1 MGLSASKIRRIIE
14 RHPLPDKHLNDILQ
28 QWMIEL
34 AEELADNLLENVET
48 SDKLASKED
57 IQQIRSDIKE
67 MRQETKDDIKQLIE
81 MSNARFESL
90 RQEMNTRFEAQQ
102 KETNALRQEMNTRF
116 EAMEKS
122 NSARFEAMEKA
133 NAARFEALQKEMN
146 ARFEALQRQIAFMQ
160 WWFSIGGGI
169 TLLLIILKLF
179 FPHIFPHWKIFLFY
193 QIFYLYLHTNKIQI
207 MHNVFQHNISQV
219 ATRKSQVK
227 LVHLKHCKVRS
238 FFLSFQT
245 VRKNFFFSSFLS
257 LISYFDSS

>member
-1 MGLSASKIRRIIE
+1 MGLFALKIRRIIE
-14 RHPLPDKHLNDILQ
+14 RHPPPDKHLNDILQ

-34 AEELADNLLENVET
+34 AEELADNLLENVEA

-90 RQEMNTRFEAQQ
+90 RQEMNA
-102 KETNALRQEMNTRF
+102 RF

-179 FPHIFPHWKIFLFY
+179 FPHIFPH
-193 QIFYLYLHTNKIQI
+193 
-207 MHNVFQHNISQV
+207 
-219 ATRKSQVK
+219 
-227 LVHLKHCKVRS
+227 
-238 FFLSFQT
+238 
-245 VRKNFFFSSFLS
+245 
-257 LISYFDSS
+257 

>member
-34 AEELADNLLENVET
+34 AEELADNLLENVEA

-90 RQEMNTRFEAQQ
+90 RDEMNA
-102 KETNALRQEMNTRF
+102 RF

-133 NAARFEALQKEMN
+133 NAARFEALQN
-146 ARFEALQRQIAFMQ
+146 QIKFLMWYLGA
-160 WWFSIGGGI
+160 GGV
-169 TLLLIILKLF
+169 LVILKLF
-179 FPHIFPHWKIFLFY
+179 FPHIFPH
-193 QIFYLYLHTNKIQI
+193 
-207 MHNVFQHNISQV
+207 
-219 ATRKSQVK
+219 
-227 LVHLKHCKVRS
+227 
-238 FFLSFQT
+238 
-245 VRKNFFFSSFLS
+245 
-257 LISYFDSS
+257 